1 MLYVLRKF
9 PDYGEELYTD
19 AVRSEL
25 RKSLIDL
32 NTLSHN
38 TTSRLDNTYYNVLEK
53 LSILHNTI
61 ASMKELATLTRQLN
75 DDFVKESS
83 EVVKDIG
90 IQLDGFDDFHP
101 QERKIEDLEH
111 RIETGREKAHMLGD
125 RVELVKQKIERWE
138 RVESEWQQRT
148 RKRLKFLW
156 AITATALLI
165 LIGLVA
171 SQYTPARTHGPG
183 TLRGFNVS
191 NITVNIPE
199 LDDVFGNETQSLK
212 RTAIHALEK
221 LRRLPDE
228 QLEDD
233 PRLRAFDEL

>member
-1 MLYVLRKF
+1 
-9 PDYGEELYTD
+9 
-19 AVRSEL
+19 
-25 RKSLIDL
+25 L

-38 TTSRLDNTYYNVLEK
+38 TASRLDNTYYNVLEK
-53 LSILHNTI
+53 LSILHSTI
-61 ASMKELATLTRQLN
+61 ASLKELATLTRQLN
-75 DDFVKESS
+75 DDFIKESS
-83 EVVKDIG
+83 EVVKDVETL
-90 IQLDGFDDFHP
+90 LDGFDDFHP

-111 RIETGREKAHMLGD
+111 RIESGREKTHVLGD

-165 LIGLVA
+165 LVGLVA
-171 SQYTPARTHGPG
+171 FQYTPARTHGPG

-191 NITVNIPE
+191 NITVNVTE
-199 LDDVFGNETQSLK
+199 LEDILGNKTRSLK
-212 RTAIHALEK
+212 RTANDALEK

-228 QLEDD
+228 ELEED
-233 PRLRAFDEL
+233 PRLKAFDEL